1 MSATAIFVT
10 AIIGAGILVAAG
22 VFTVAWRRGPSAGPV
37 VGEFDKDAVK
47 RDISRRSEPEAPTAV
62 AEIAEPEPPPSI
74 EDNRKPVSA
83 EDLGETRRM
92 PGVA

>member
-37 VGEFDKDAVK
+37 VGEFEKDAV
-47 RDISRRSEPEAPTAV
+47 
-62 AEIAEPEPPPSI
+62 
-74 EDNRKPVSA
+74 
-83 EDLGETRRM
+83 
-92 PGVA
+92 GVARDDAKARDRGDIIAQPVGRQRLAPGRKAEVIKRLDFPPVVPCFRL